1 MSISIFALVIFN
13 VVLALGLV
21 ILWIRQVR
29 PPKEDPR
36 LSRGLQ
42 LLQSKIA
49 VLEDLSDRTETQVKQ
64 VTMLL
69 DERAKH
75 LQAKMMQAEET
86 MLKIDHS
93 MRRSLDV
100 AEIFQDKIPHQ
111 EILERN
117 QQAKYVQAAKL
128 ANEGYSIDEIA
139 AQLDIPRS
147 EIELIAKVNKEELT
161 FNTDLLPEWAKVKR
175 NTNEA
180 KMMEKVFQTT
190 GPDLSSLKRIES
202 EFKQTLR
209 DVEEFERQEAERLK
223 QMEER
228 AQALRQ
234 AAAQAVSV
242 AGHAAGQAASA
253 ATHAASAASHAA
265 STASHA
271 VGVAARN
278 LAEHA
283 RPLAK
288 AVMTQAQQVVEQSK
302 PIVRK
307 VQFPRI
313 TMDRRQMPQTIE
325 D

>member
-161 FNTDLLPEWAKVKR
+161 FNTDLLPEWAKVKL

-190 GPDLSSLKRIES
+190 GPDLTSLKRIES
-202 EFKQTLR
+202 DFKQTLR
-209 DVEEFERQEAERLK
+209 DVEELERQEAERLK

-228 AQALRQ
+228 AQALRH
-234 AAAQAVSV
+234 AAAQAVNV

-253 ATHAASAASHAA
+253 ATQAASVASHAA

-271 VGVAARN
+271 VGAAARN